1 MSHSE
6 IDNTLSGVIVIL
18 LLFVMWGWHS
28 GKSSCGEARIR
39 MDCRCRPGSC
49 RCRGYSRIP
58 RNVVQPVAQPD
69 VQPDVQVDQPADVS
83 KPVEKLDQKETFDV
97 ENDLARQV
105 HGYAHVTESGPTPN
119 PADFATDDY
128 ESTTIDMALE
138 SGVEESHK
146 RYCNSLSFAGLPT
159 GSSSC
164 TTLEETGRSY
174 GTADFVGLTARKFCK
189 ARQLATPAD
198 DVRTTP
204 SQSIVEWC
212 DINMDDLI

>member
-1 MSHSE
+1 MGSLE
-6 IDNTLSGVIVIL
+6 IDNTLSGIIVIL
-18 LLFVMWGWHS
+18 LLFVMWKLHNDQQT
-28 GKSSCGEARIR
+28 CGNPRIR
-39 MDCRCRPGSC
+39 LDCGCMPGSC
-49 RCRGYSRIP
+49 SCKEYSKMPKPACRPKRP
-58 RNVVQPVAQPD
+58 EPEQ
-69 VQPDVQVDQPADVS
+69 S
-83 KPVEKLDQKETFDV
+83 KSGASIEQKETMVV
-97 ENDLARQV
+97 EDKLAGKI
-105 HGYAHVTESGPTPN
+105 HGHSHVVGAGPTPN

-146 RYCNSLSFAGLPT
+146 RYCNSLSFAGIPT

-189 ARQLATPAD
+189 ARQLATPSD

-204 SQSIVEWC
+204 STDVVEWC
-212 DINMDDLI
+212 DVGMDELI

>member
-1 MSHSE
+1 MSHLK
-6 IDNTLSGVIVIL
+6 IDNALSGVIVFL
-18 LLFVMWGWHS
+18 LLFVVWKWHINQ
-28 GKSSCGEARIR
+28 SSCGKSRFR
-39 MDCRCRPGSC
+39 LDCGCMQGEC
-49 RCRGYSRIP
+49 RCRGYSRRSRRRRRP
-58 RNVVQPVAQPD
+58 RPSCSTE
-69 VQPDVQVDQPADVS
+69 S
-83 KPVEKLDQKETFDV
+83 KQAEKKEQTVEGGGLGQKETMTV
-97 ENDLARQV
+97 ENQLAKQI
-105 HGYAHVTESGPTPN
+105 HAHERVTTAGPTPN

-138 SGVEESHK
+138 SGVEESHQ

-189 ARQLATPAD
+189 ARQLATPAP

-212 DINMDDLI
+212 DVGMDELI

>member
-1 MSHSE
+1 MGSLE
-6 IDNTLSGVIVIL
+6 IDNTLSGIIMIL
-18 LLFVMWGWHS
+18 LLFVMWKWHINQT
-28 GKSSCGEARIR
+28 SCGSARIK
-39 MDCRCRPGSC
+39 MDCGCVPGSC
-49 RCRGYSRIP
+49 RCKGYARIP
-58 RNVVQPVAQPD
+58 RPVQQETHAEPAPEQTAEQPED
-69 VQPDVQVDQPADVS
+69 KS
-83 KPVEKLDQKETFDV
+83 GGKLEYKETMTV
-97 ENDLARQV
+97 ENELARKI
-105 HGYAHVTESGPTPN
+105 HGYKHVVEPGPMPN
-119 PADFATDDY
+119 PADFSTDDY
-128 ESTTIDMALE
+128 ESTTIDMSLE

-212 DINMDDLI
+212 DVDMDSLI

>member
-1 MSHSE
+1 MGSLE
-6 IDNTLSGVIVIL
+6 IDNTLSGIIVIL
-18 LLFVMWGWHS
+18 LLFVMWKWHNDQT
-28 GKSSCGEARIR
+28 SCGVARIR
-39 MDCRCRPGSC
+39 MNCGCMPGSC
-49 RCRGYSRIP
+49 RCRGYSRMP
-58 RNVVQPVAQPD
+58 RMMSKPEKVASN
-69 VQPDVQVDQPADVS
+69 QPADQS
-83 KPVEKLDQKETFDV
+83 EQSDEKSGGKLEQKETMTV
-97 ENDLARQV
+97 ENELARQI
-105 HGYAHVTESGPTPN
+105 HGYVHVVEPGPMPN

-189 ARQLATPAD
+189 ARQLATPGD

-204 SQSIVEWC
+204 SQNPVEWC
-212 DINMDDLI
+212 DVGMDDLI